1 MVKVKKKGG
10 NLEEF
15 MENKIVAGVKKA
27 GVTAKEA
34 VDVAR
39 EVSGKAVKK
48 TVVTT
53 EEIAKMVVDSLKKE
67 NKKVADA
74 FVKFRKGK

>member
-1 MVKVKKKGG
+1 MVRVKKKDG

-15 MENKIVAGVKKA
+15 MENKIVVGVKKA
-27 GVTAKEA
+27 GGTAKEA

-39 EVSGKAVKK
+39 DVSGKIVKK

-53 EEIAKMVVDSLKKE
+53 EEIAKMVADSLKRV
-67 NKKVADA
+67 NKKVADT
-74 FVKFRKGK
+74 FVVKFTV

>member
-1 MVKVKKKGG
+1 MVKVKKKDGS
-10 NLEEF
+10 LEEF
-15 MENKIVAGVKKA
+15 MENKVVAGVKKA
-27 GVTAKEA
+27 GGTAKEA

-39 EVSGKAVKK
+39 EVSGKLVKK

-53 EEIAKMVVDSLKKE
+53 EEIAKMVVDSLKRV

>member
-1 MVKVKKKGG
+1 MVKVKKKDGS
-10 NLEEF
+10 LEEF
-15 MENKIVAGVKKA
+15 MEKKVVASVKKA
-27 GVTAKEA
+27 GGTVKEA

-39 EVSGKAVKK
+39 EVSGKVVKK
-48 TVVTT
+48 TVITT
-53 EEIAKMVVDSLKKE
+53 EEIAKIVVDSLKKV